1 MFGTM
6 SHFTGYGVT
15 NVNQDL
21 ANLNGFSCEI
31 NTDNPLREAEVQG
44 L

>member
-1 MFGTM
+1 LGTGT
-6 SHFTGYGVT
+6 HFDGYG
-15 NVNQDL
+15 VNQDL